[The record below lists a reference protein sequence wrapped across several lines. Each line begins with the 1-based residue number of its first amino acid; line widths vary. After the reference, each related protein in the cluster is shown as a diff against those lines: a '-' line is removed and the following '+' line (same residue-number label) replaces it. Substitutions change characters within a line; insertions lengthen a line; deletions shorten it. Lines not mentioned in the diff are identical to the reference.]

1 MTVTDNKAAQALT
14 TLSKAEEFLA
24 KKGWA
29 KGTLYTSDGRIC
41 LYRAVQLADGPGEQE
56 AIRIILGCTG
66 SSSIP
71 IWNDAKERT
80 FDDVKTVLACAK
92 VIAQELA
99 E

>member
-14 TLSKAEEFLA
+14 TLAKAEELLI
-24 KKGWA
+24 KKGWS
-29 KGTLYTSDGRIC
+29 KGALETSDGRIC
-41 LYRAVQLADGPGEQE
+41 LYRAVQLADGPGEHE

-66 SSSIP
+66 TSSIP
-71 IWNDAKERT
+71 LWNDAKERT
-80 FDDVKTVLACAK
+80 FGDVKTVLACAK